1 MVCYCLVWEEGLA
14 SQPWMRLGN
23 SHTGLCI
30 YIYIYIEWAQMDNIW
45 QVIVA
50 KAEIDHNCSYK
61 LKKRK
66 QSWAIGE
73 VRERFVKA
81 FIGPL

>member
-1 MVCYCLVWEEGLA
+1 
-14 SQPWMRLGN
+14 
-23 SHTGLCI
+23 
-30 YIYIYIEWAQMDNIW
+30 MDNIW

-50 KAEIDHNCSYK
+50 KAEIDHKCSYK

-81 FIGPL
+81 FFGPL